1 VFLSIKECGDPAM
14 KKNGQSLIP
23 YNLRKALLY
32 LQRAK
37 MIASQ
42 SGDIETSRS
51 ISVSILQISI
61 KIRKLKS
68 EDEK

>member
-1 VFLSIKECGDPAM
+1 M
-14 KKNGQSLIP
+14 KKNGQDLIP

-51 ISVSILQISI
+51 ISVSILQISMKI
-61 KIRKLKS
+61 KKLKL
-68 EDEK
+68 ENEK

>member
-1 VFLSIKECGDPAM
+1 M